1 MSDDFK
7 YTPKLF
13 DIRVKPPGKEKA
25 GDADQKCEWDGCV
38 AKGNCKAPQSPD
50 SLNEYFW
57 FCQKHTA
64 EYNKA
69 WNFFHGM
76 SESAARSYQ
85 EGQVHGNRP
94 TWDMRR
100 SAPGQQAGVKG
111 WQHRYA
117 DPLDLTG
124 DAKFSEAQ
132 APKRRL
138 GRLQSLAMDD
148 LGLAYDTEPKYVR
161 TRYLKLVKTF
171 HPDANKGDRSTEGRL
186 QQVIRAYQI
195 LKTAKLA

>member
-1 MSDDFK
+1 MSEDFK
-7 YTPKLF
+7 YKPKFF

-25 GDADQKCEWDGCV
+25 GATDRGCEWDGCV

-76 SESAARSYQ
+76 SEGAARSYR
-85 EGQVHGNRP
+85 EGQAYGNRP

-100 SAPGQQAGVKG
+100 SALGQGSGPKG
-111 WQHRYA
+111 WQTRFA
-117 DPLDLTG
+117 DPLDLAG
-124 DAKFSEAQ
+124 DAKFKEAS

-138 GRLQSLAMDD
+138 GRLQAMAMDD
-148 LGLAYDTEPKYVR
+148 LGLDHDTEPKLVR
-161 TRYLKLVKTF
+161 VRYLKLVKAF

>member
-25 GDADQKCEWDGCV
+25 GTEDKRCEWDGCV
-38 AKGNCKAPQSPD
+38 AKANCKAPQSPD
-50 SLNEYFW
+50 ALNEYFW

-85 EGQVHGNRP
+85 EAQIYGNRP
-94 TWDMRR
+94 TWDMRKSR
-100 SAPGQQAGVKG
+100 QGQGNGAKG
-111 WQHRYA
+111 WEHRFA

-124 DAKFSEAQ
+124 DAKFTQ
-132 APKRRL
+132 DTAPERRL

-148 LGLAYDTEPKYVR
+148 LGLSYDTEPRFVR
-161 TRYLKLVKTF
+161 KRYLKLVKTF
-171 HPDANKGDRSTEGRL
+171 HPDANKGDRSTEARL